1 MAWAES
7 TFSVAIKRCRKGS
20 RRICLS
26 RGWRKRE
33 NWCDNASSEKKK
45 KKSVVAVC
53 GVFTD
58 IVHRVQLYSNATSN
72 FVFNN
77 SYRNHAASTRFP
89 RKDQRGFIWICTS
102 SLYFNKVLQDL
113 NTQTFVPV
121 REIEK
126 DTRDCTIYSQVQIL
140 APLKCCGWT
149 WNWWYVQENP
159 QGFANNGTLHGK
171 NS

>member
-1 MAWAES
+1 MSWIY
-7 TFSVAIKRCRKGS
+7 FSVAIKRCRKGS
-20 RRICLS
+20 RRIRLS

-33 NWCDNASSEKKK
+33 NWRDNASSE
-45 KKSVVAVC
+45 KSVVAVC
-53 GVFTD
+53 GVFID
-58 IVHRVQLYSNATSN
+58 IVHQVQLYSNATSN

-89 RKDQRGFIWICTS
+89 QRDQRGFIWIFPS

-113 NTQTFVPV
+113 NTQIFVPV
-121 REIEK
+121 TENGK
-126 DTRDCTIYSQVQIL
+126 DTRDCAIYSQVQIL

-149 WNWWYVQENP
+149 WNRWYVQENR

-171 NS
+171 NG